1 MPVTPASPAPGEE
14 QAARFAAELVRLR
27 VTPDD
32 RLAVAVSGGPDSLAL
47 LILARAAHPGRL
59 IAATVDHGLRPEA
72 AAEAAGVAAICAA
85 LGVEHHILPVSVA
98 EAGEG
103 MQAAARDARYAALA
117 DWCVAHGIERIAT
130 AHHADDQAETLLMRL
145 NRGAGLAGLAG
156 VRAAR
161 WLRPGLRLVRPLL
174 GWRKAELVA
183 IVADAGITPV
193 DDPANRDAR
202 HDRTAIRA
210 LLAANPLLDPL
221 RIAASAAHLADSEA
235 ALDWVT
241 RRVIEG
247 RIEQQAGG
255 MVLDH
260 AGLPREIRR
269 RAVSQ
274 ILYDFSVI
282 TDGPGLAT
290 LLSRLESGQA
300 ATLGGVKA
308 TPGERWTFAPAPPR
322 RGDH

>member
-1 MPVTPASPAPGEE
+1 MPVTPASPKAGEE
-14 QAARFAAELVRLR
+14 RTARFAAELARLG
-27 VTPDD
+27 VAPDD

-47 LILARAAHPGRL
+47 LLLARAAHPGAL

-72 AAEAAGVAAICAA
+72 AAEAAGVAAICAS
-85 LGVEHHILPVSVA
+85 LGVEHHVLSVSVV

-103 MQAAARDARYAALA
+103 IQAAARAARYAALA
-117 DWCVAHGIERIAT
+117 DWCAIRGIGRIAT

-183 IVADAGITPV
+183 IVTDAGLTPV

-241 RRVIEG
+241 RRVTEN
-247 RIEQQAGG
+247 RIEQQADG
-255 MVLDH
+255 MAFDH

-269 RAVSQ
+269 RAVAQ
-274 ILYDFSVI
+274 ILSDFSVI
-282 TDGPGLAT
+282 ADGPGLAT
-290 LLSRLESGQA
+290 LLDRLESGQA

-308 TPGERWTFAPAPPR
+308 TPGECWTFAPAPPR